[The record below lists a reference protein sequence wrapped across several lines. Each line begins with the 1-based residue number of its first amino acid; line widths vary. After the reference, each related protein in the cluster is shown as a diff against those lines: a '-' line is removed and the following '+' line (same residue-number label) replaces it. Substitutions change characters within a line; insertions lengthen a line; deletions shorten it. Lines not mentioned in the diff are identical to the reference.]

1 MSEPEADGTGT
12 RRVTLN
18 LRRAIA
24 NPRLRLF
31 AGAIMISFSPVWV
44 KLVDVSPTTSGFYRV
59 AIGGAALALFLMAT
73 GKRLT
78 LSKRAWKILTASA
91 VFFALDLW
99 FWHRSIDYVG
109 PGLATLLGNFQVFF
123 MMLAGALLLRQRPR
137 AVQLF
142 AIPLALVGLGLIVGF
157 DWNNL
162 PADYRLGVVFGLLTA
177 VVYAGYMLTMR
188 AARTDSSDPLPIRE
202 VAVISIGSALLLGL
216 AAIAEGES
224 LLIPGFQD
232 AVWLAAYGVLS
243 HCIGLLLI
251 ASSLLKVSTTE
262 AGLALLLQ
270 PILSF
275 TWDVVFFARPM
286 SPVELSGAA
295 IALFAIYLGT
305 RQTSKQVQGS
315 G

>member
-1 MSEPEADGTGT
+1 M
-12 RRVTLN
+12 TLN
-18 LRRAIA
+18 LARCIA

-31 AGAIMISFSPVWV
+31 AGATMISFSPVWV

-59 AIGGAALALFLMAT
+59 AIGGVALALFLMAT
-73 GKRLT
+73 GKHLT
-78 LSKRAWKILTASA
+78 LSKRAWKILTVSA

-109 PGLATLLGNFQVFF
+109 PGLATLLSSFQVFF

-137 AVQLF
+137 AVQLI
-142 AIPLALVGLGLIVGF
+142 AIPLALVGLALIVGF
-157 DWNNL
+157 DWNSL

-224 LLIPGFQD
+224 LLIPGIQD
-232 AVWLAAYGVLS
+232 AVWLVAYGVLS

-286 SPVELSGAA
+286 SPIELSGAA

-305 RQTSKQVQGS
+305 RQTSKQVEG
-315 G
+315 GR